1 MSQESTLLEELTI
14 QPVPESQ
21 RTGKVRHLFS
31 FWFTVQIIPL
41 AVVTGLLGPT
51 VFGLDVLS
59 TVVAIVIGSLVGAV
73 FMALHSAQGS
83 RLGVP
88 QMIQARAQF
97 GMYGSVPITVIVVL
111 IYVGWIVALMV
122 LAQQTLGAVWTSL
135 GTTAGLF
142 LSTALTLFA
151 VVVGYQLI
159 LRYNRVMVWLSG
171 VALVTTLIYTG
182 IHAGDGGTGSLAG
195 AGGSFNWAGFLGM
208 ASVVGV
214 WQLSYAPYVSDYSR
228 YLPSATTTRSA
239 FWYTYAGTVLGVI
252 GAMAVGAFMVA
263 GLGQNGELGD
273 LDGIMPHAVFVFV
286 MLMFFLGAID
296 AGVINMYGSSLC
308 VLTCLQTF
316 KLSWAP
322 RASARHRTA
331 VVIAVAVFIVSTTV
345 SDNFVTD
352 YTNFILVL
360 AYLLV
365 PWSLINL
372 IDYYLVH
379 KGHYDPNSFSDPTSG
394 YGAINVPALLSYV
407 LGCLVQIPFMSTT
420 LYIGPIAKQ
429 TGSVDTSWI
438 VGSIATTFIYLGLL
452 RLWRRQPAPVLTP
465 EAEISA

>member
-1 MSQESTLLEELTI
+1 MSQHSSLVEDLTI

-21 RTGKVRHLFS
+21 RTGQVRHLFS

-41 AVVTGLLGPT
+41 AVVTGFLGPT
-51 VFGLDVLS
+51 IFGLDVKS
-59 TVVAIVIGSLVGAV
+59 TVLAIVIGSVVGAV

-83 RLGVP
+83 KLGVP

-97 GMYGSVPITVIVVL
+97 GMYGSVPVTVIVVL
-111 IYVGWIVALMV
+111 IYVGWIVSLMV
-122 LAQQTLGAVWTSL
+122 LAQQTLGAVISGL
-135 GTTAGLF
+135 DNTAGLL
-142 LSTALTLFA
+142 LSTALTLTA

-159 LRYNRVMVWLSG
+159 LRFNRVMVWLSG
-171 VALVTTLIYTG
+171 LALVLTLVYTG
-182 IHAGDGGTGSLAG
+182 LEAGSGGTSLGS
-195 AGGSFNWAGFLGM
+195 AGGSFTWAGFLGM

-228 YLPSATTTRSA
+228 YLPSRTPTRAA

-252 GAMAVGAFMVA
+252 GSMTVGAFLVA
-263 GLGQNGELGD
+263 GLGDNGVLAD
-273 LDGIMPHAVFVFV
+273 LDNIMPRPVFVFV
-286 MLMFFLGAID
+286 MLVFFLGAID

-316 KLSWAP
+316 RLTWAP
-322 RASARHRTA
+322 RASARHLTA
-331 VVIAVAVFIVSTTV
+331 VALAIAVFVASTTV
-345 SDNFVTD
+345 SDDFMAD

-365 PWSLINL
+365 PWSIINL
-372 IDYYLVH
+372 VDYYLVH
-379 KGHYDPNSFSDPTSG
+379 KGNYDPESFSDPTSG
-394 YGAINVPALLSYV
+394 YGAFNVPALVSYV

-420 LYIGPIAKQ
+420 LYVGVVAEQ

-438 VGSIATTFIYLGLL
+438 VGSVATAFIYLGLL
-452 RLWRRQPAPVLTP
+452 RARRRTSTPVLPLET
-465 EAEISA
+465 EIPA